1 MLLLIMLIF
10 TVLSLKL
17 QMWIAS
23 VLKASAADTFSFKLQ
38 QFSSLKKS
46 V

>member
-1 MLLLIMLIF
+1 MLLLIMLTF
-10 TVLSLKL
+10 TVLSLKR

-23 VLKASAADTFSFKLQ
+23 VLKASAADTYSFKLQ
-38 QFSSLKKS
+38 QFGSLKRS